1 MAIAFDAA
9 TNGSSV
15 TATSYTLAH
24 TCTGTNRFLVVGVVG
39 VAGAAT
45 SNNISGV
52 TYAGVAM
59 TKIGEEQLSP
69 NDRWFS
75 IWYLYNPASG
85 ANNIVVSSSS
95 SAFIAASAA
104 SYNGVAQS
112 APEVTHKSSQATGSP
127 LNEALTTLSD
137 NAWHIGAGGTASGT
151 PTAGTGTTRRA
162 VNGGANLAVF
172 DNGGAITPA
181 GSNTIQMTGMN
192 SSFGSIL
199 WGMSLA
205 PYVAAATST
214 YPALEL
220 AGN

>member
-1 MAIAFDAA
+1 MRRTQSQIFS
-9 TNGSSV
+9 NIIISRIK
-15 TATSYTLAH
+15 
-24 TCTGTNRFLVVGVVG
+24 GTKCRML
-39 VAGAAT
+39 
-45 SNNISGV
+45 SNYSRRIKIRYLSTRNIKRGKTFTPFRKSRSGIIRD
-52 TYAGVAM
+52 
-59 TKIGEEQLSP
+59 KLLP
-69 NDRWFS
+69 
-75 IWYLYNPASG
+75 
-85 ANNIVVSSSS
+85 
-95 SAFIAASAA
+95 
-104 SYNGVAQS
+104 
-112 APEVTHKSSQATGSP
+112 
-127 LNEALTTLSD
+127 TTLSD

-151 PTAGTGTTRRA
+151 PTARTGTTRRA